1 MYFTCQISEVFQLL
15 MRLVFSIQSAGH
27 QNEVVN
33 D

>member
-15 MRLVFSIQSAGH
+15 NATCVQYSECRTS
-27 QNEVVN
+27 NEVVN